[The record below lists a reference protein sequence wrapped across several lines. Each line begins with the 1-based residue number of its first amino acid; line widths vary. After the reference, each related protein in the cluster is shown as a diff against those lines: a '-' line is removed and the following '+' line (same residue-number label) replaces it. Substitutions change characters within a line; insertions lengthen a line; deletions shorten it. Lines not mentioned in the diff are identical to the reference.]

1 MNIPDV
7 KSSYKYVAELRE
19 RLDDSLKLA
28 QEELQKSQKHCKKYS
43 DKKTKARCL
52 DVGDQVLIFLLTDSK
67 HNAMERTI
75 NYGELCG
82 SQRLQSKDGIQGK
95 NVPDEYIEEVYC

>member
-1 MNIPDV
+1 MNIPYV
-7 KSSYKYVAELRE
+7 KSSYEYVAELRK

-28 QEELQKSQKHCKKYS
+28 QAELQKSQKHYKKYS

-52 DVGDQVLIFLLTDSK
+52 DVLILLLTDSK

-75 NYGELCG
+75 YSGELCG
-82 SQRLQSKDGIQGK
+82 SQRLQSK
-95 NVPDEYIEEVYC
+95 NVKDEYFEEVYCWRV